1 MRGPDRASDLDLAGI
16 HVCVSIKT
24 WCGNHLRVPMSQMEE
39 GKEGKK
45 MRFRSNDQKR
55 SCDEERENEGK
66 REREGGEGRHE
77 LPQRAK
83 LKNGP
88 GPG

>member
-1 MRGPDRASDLDLAGI
+1 
-16 HVCVSIKT
+16 
-24 WCGNHLRVPMSQMEE
+24 MEE

-66 REREGGEGRHE
+66 RERKRERGGRGDTNSCSE
-77 LPQRAK
+77 QS
-83 LKNGP
+83 
-88 GPG
+88 